1 MSADVINDVLTR
13 HEYDGTRLMHILRE
27 VQDVLGWLSPATIT
41 AIGQG
46 VRRPRAHVA
55 RTAEFYT
62 FFNTVPVGDYRVL
75 FSDNITERFNGSPAL
90 RDQLCQRLGLR
101 LGEVAEDGLASVD
114 TTSCTGLSDQGPAAL
129 VNYHAVTR
137 LTAQRIDEMAGLI
150 RGRVPL
156 CDWPADWFVV
166 ETNIRRKDQLLGN
179 AVQPG
184 EPIAAALRRGPD
196 GVLSELSSAALRG
209 RGGAGFNTATKWRA
223 CRDAPGYAHYV
234 VGNADEGEPGT
245 FKDRVLLASCPDLIF
260 DGMVI
265 SGMVNGAQKG
275 ILYLRGEY
283 RFLYDDL
290 QEVLARRRRQGLLGS
305 NIMGVGFNF
314 DIEICLGAGAY
325 ICGEESALIESLEGN
340 PGKPRIRPPY
350 PVTHGLLG
358 QPTAVNNVETLA
370 LAALITMNGADFLD
384 GVGTPSSVGT
394 TLLSVSGDVAEPGIY
409 EYPYGVSISE
419 VLEQAGAQNPQA
431 VQIAVGAGKCLV
443 DTEFGRRIAME
454 DASST
459 GSFMVF
465 DRTRDL
471 FLVAQNFVEFFA
483 HESCGFCTACRVGT
497 SVNRRILDKI
507 ADGRGSQYDLD
518 ELTRMHRHM
527 QGASHCALGSTATM
541 ALRDIINKF
550 RPAFERR
557 LLALDFEP
565 AFDLDAALSEAREI
579 TQRDDPLAHVVDD
592 RVGLS

>member
-1 MSADVINDVLTR
+1 MPAKVIDDVLFR
-13 HEYDGTRLMHILRE
+13 NGYDGTRLMHILRE
-27 VQDVLGWLSPATIT
+27 VQDELGWLSPQTVT
-41 AIGQG
+41 AIAQG
-46 VRRPRAHVA
+46 VRRPRAHVQ

-62 FFNTVPVGDYRVL
+62 FFNTSPVGDYRVL
-75 FSDNITERFNGSPAL
+75 FSDNITDRFNGSLELRDRLCHRLAL
-90 RDQLCQRLGLR
+90 RP
-101 LGEVAEDGLASVD
+101 GEVAEDGLASVD

-129 VNYHAVTR
+129 VNYRAVTK
-137 LTAQRIDEMAGLI
+137 LTPERIDEMSRLI

-156 CDWPADWFVV
+156 SDWPAEWFVV
-166 ETNIRRKDQLLGN
+166 EENIRRKDRLLGN
-179 AVQPG
+179 DLKPG
-184 EPIAAALRRGPD
+184 EPIAAALRRGPEQ
-196 GVLSELSSAALRG
+196 VLGELSAAALRG
-209 RGGAGFNTATKWRA
+209 RGGAGFNTATKWRV

-265 SGMVNGAQKG
+265 SGMVNGAQQG
-275 ILYLRGEY
+275 FLYLRGEY
-283 RFLYDDL
+283 RFLYDQL
-290 QEVLARRRRQGLLGS
+290 QEVLARRRREGLLGI

-314 DIEICLGAGAY
+314 DIDICLGAGAY

-350 PVTHGLLG
+350 PVTHGFLG

-370 LAALITMNGADFLD
+370 LGALITVHGANWLD

-409 EYPYGVSISE
+409 EYPYGVTISE
-419 VLEQAGAQNPQA
+419 VLEAAGASNTQA

-443 DTEFGRRIAME
+443 DTEFRRRIAME

-465 DRTRDL
+465 DRSRDL
-471 FLVAQNFVEFFA
+471 FSVAQNFVEFFA

-497 SVNRRILDKI
+497 SVNRRIMDKI
-507 ADGRGSQYDLD
+507 AEGRGSQYDLE

-579 TQRDDPLAHVVDD
+579 THRDDALAHVVDD
-592 RVGLS
+592 RVGLR

>member
-1 MSADVINDVLTR
+1 MSAKVIDDVLTR
-13 HEYDGTRLMHILRE
+13 QGYDGTRLMHILRE
-27 VQDVLGWLSPATIT
+27 VQDELGWLSAQTIT
-41 AIGQG
+41 AIAQG
-46 VRRPRAHVA
+46 VRRPRVHVA

-62 FFNTVPVGDYRVL
+62 FFNTTPVGDYRVL
-75 FSDNITERFNGSPAL
+75 FSDNITDRFNGSLAL
-90 RDQLCQRLGLR
+90 RDRLCSRLALR
-101 LGEVAEDGLASVD
+101 PGELAEDGLASVD

-129 VNYHAVTR
+129 VNYRAVTR
-137 LTAQRIDEMAGLI
+137 LTPDRVDEMAELI
-150 RGRVPL
+150 RRRVPVD
-156 CDWPADWFVV
+156 DWPAQWFVV
-166 ETNIRRKDQLLGN
+166 ESNIRRKDRLLGN
-179 AVQPG
+179 EVAPG
-184 EPIAAALRRGPD
+184 EPIAAALRRGPEN
-196 GVLSELSSAALRG
+196 VLSELSAAALRG
-209 RGGAGFNTATKWRA
+209 RGGAGFNTATKWRV

-265 SGMVNGAQKG
+265 SGMVNGAQQG
-275 ILYLRGEY
+275 FLYLRGEY
-283 RFLYDDL
+283 RFLYDHL
-290 QEVLARRRRQGLLGS
+290 QEVLARRRREGLLGI

-314 DIEICLGAGAY
+314 DIDICLGAGAY

-350 PVTHGLLG
+350 PVTHGFLG

-370 LAALITMNGADFLD
+370 LGALITVHGADWLD
-384 GVGTPSSVGT
+384 AVGTPSSAGT
-394 TLLSVSGDVAEPGIY
+394 TLLSVSGDVDAPGIY
-409 EYPYGVSISE
+409 EYPYGVRIAE
-419 VLEQAGAQNPQA
+419 VLEAAGARDTQA

-443 DTEFGRRIAME
+443 DTEFRRRIAME

-471 FLVAQNFVEFFA
+471 FQVAQNFVEFFA

-497 SVNRRILDKI
+497 SVNRRIMDKI
-507 ADGRGSQYDLD
+507 ADGRGSQYDLE

-557 LLALDFEP
+557 LLSLDFEP

-579 TQRDDPLAHVVDD
+579 THRDDPLAHVVDD
-592 RVGLS
+592 RVGLR